1 MSYLAS
7 IRRTSLVLGALT
19 LGWGAALHAQAA
31 GQAVQHVAMAS
42 TQGGD
47 VARSK
52 SSLGSTERHTVH
64 AQRESARAKGSAQRE
79 QAPRTVA
86 AFDNDGN
93 RFRYDSCGCS
103 ND

>member
-19 LGWGAALHAQAA
+19 LGCGAALHAQAA
-31 GQAVQHVAMAS
+31 GQTVQHVAMAS
-42 TQGGD
+42 TQGSD
-47 VARSK
+47 MARSK
-52 SSLGSTERHTVH
+52 SSLASTERHTLH
-64 AQRESARAKGSAQRE
+64 AQRESARTKAPAQRE
-79 QAPRTVA
+79 QATRAVA
-86 AFDNDGN
+86 ALDNDGN